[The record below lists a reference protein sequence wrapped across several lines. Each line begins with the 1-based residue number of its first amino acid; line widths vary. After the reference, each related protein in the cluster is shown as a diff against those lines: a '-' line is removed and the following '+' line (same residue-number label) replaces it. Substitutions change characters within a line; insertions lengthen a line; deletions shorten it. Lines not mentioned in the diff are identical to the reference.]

1 MLKNKLVKYTSMS
14 LLLVIGLTMQQSPTI
29 KAVAPTNPILAESSL
44 LLRSS
49 NLSDSW
55 TDGDPWVNEGTGGSD
70 LDAISTG
77 TATNP
82 HNTKTTAEY
91 VPNSGNQSAGI
102 KTAIP
107 LSPPYKSRYG
117 FYIPNSSAFDI
128 PDTTGGLTVTLDL
141 TPEDITDQSRMA
153 WNYAN
158 SSLPLSP
165 GGWVM
170 ENVPEAVPATPLVTA
185 TRDNSNNYGAGLSE
199 SMVAGRQRITFR
211 ADRDAGSWTL
221 FRNGVVISTNQTL
234 ASVESVLSNGELM
247 FGPGWTVHNV
257 AIQNR
262 ALSNAEV
269 AQLSSA
275 LYSEACVTTPTVNC
289 DVDQDSVNDVVEA
302 TAPNNGDGNNDGIA
316 DRYQQNV
323 ASFVNTTTQAY
334 VTLVVPATTSIT
346 SASVVAASTLPVPD
360 TGKTYP
366 LDLANF
372 SMSVASGSTNAI
384 QLYFYTN
391 LQPSQVTPRKYKT
404 ATQTYIDIPGNTV
417 QQTSIGGSSALL
429 LSFDITDG
437 GALDND
443 GVANGVIVDPTG
455 LAVSNNAVSALAD
468 TGENMAWLASLA
480 GGLIAFGS
488 VGSWQIYTHKSR
500 RVIRG

>member
-1 MLKNKLVKYTSMS
+1 MLKKIIVKYT
-14 LLLVIGLTMQQSPTI
+14 LLFMILVIGLNIYQTLPVQAAT
-29 KAVAPTNPILAESSL
+29 PTNPILAESSL

-49 NLSDSW
+49 TLSNSW
-55 TDGDPWVNEGTGGSD
+55 VDGDPWVNEGTGGNA

-82 HNTKTTAEY
+82 AETKATAVY

-102 KTAIP
+102 KTAFP

-141 TPEDITDQSRMA
+141 TPEDITNQSRMA
-153 WNYAN
+153 WTYAN

-170 ENVPEAVPATPLVTA
+170 ENVPQAVPATPLVTA
-185 TRDNSNNYGAGLSE
+185 ARDSSNNYGGGLSS

-211 ADRDAGSWTL
+211 ADRDAGTWTL
-221 FRNGVVISTNQTL
+221 FRNGVEITTSNNL
-234 ASVESVLSNGELM
+234 ASVGSVLSLGEML

-302 TAPNNGDGNNDGIA
+302 TAPNNGDGNNDGIP
-316 DRYQQNV
+316 DKHQQNV

-346 SASVVAASTLPVPD
+346 SANVVAASTLPVPD
-360 TGKTYP
+360 NGKTYP

-372 SMSVASGSTNAI
+372 GMSVETGSTNAI

-417 QQTSIGGSSALL
+417 QQTSIGGLSALL
-429 LSFDITDG
+429 LNFDITDG

-455 LAVSNNAVSALAD
+455 LAVNVSTLAD
-468 TGENMAWLASLA
+468 TGENTAWLASLA

-488 VGSWQIYTHKSR
+488 VGFWQIYKHKSR
-500 RVIRG
+500 RLIHGQ

>member
-1 MLKNKLVKYTSMS
+1 MILVF
-14 LLLVIGLTMQQSPTI
+14 GLNIYQTLPVQAATPS
-29 KAVAPTNPILAESSL
+29 NPLLAESSL

-49 NLSDSW
+49 TLSNSW
-55 TDGDPWVNEGTGGSD
+55 VDGDIWENEGTAGSA
-70 LDAISTG
+70 LNAIST
-77 TATNP
+77 ATSSNP
-82 HNTKTTAEY
+82 HESKASAVY

-102 KTAIP
+102 KTPFP
-107 LSPPYKSRYG
+107 LVPPIKNTYG
-117 FYIPNSSAFDI
+117 FYIPRPLNSHFYDI

-141 TPEDITDQSRMA
+141 TPEDINNQSRMA
-153 WNYAN
+153 WTYAA
-158 SSLPLSP
+158 SSLPDSP
-165 GGWVM
+165 GGWIM
-170 ENVPEAVPATPLVTA
+170 ENVPEALPATPLVTA
-185 TRDNSNNYGAGLSE
+185 TKDVVGNYGAGLSN

-211 ADRDAGSWTL
+211 ADRDAGTWTL
-221 FRNGVVISTNQTL
+221 FRNGVEITTSNNL
-234 ASVESVLSNGELM
+234 ASVGSVLSLGEML

-289 DVDQDSVNDVVEA
+289 DVDQDSVSDVVEA
-302 TAPNNGDGNNDGIA
+302 TAPNNGDGNNDGIP
-316 DRYQQNV
+316 DKYQQNV

-372 SMSVASGSTNAI
+372 SMSVETGSTNAI
-384 QLYFYTN
+384 QLYYYTN

-429 LSFDITDG
+429 LNFDITDG

-455 LAVSNNAVSALAD
+455 LAVNVSTLAD
-468 TGENMAWLASLA
+468 TGENTAWLASLA

-488 VGSWQIYTHKSR
+488 VGFWQIYKHKSR
-500 RVIRG
+500 RLIHG

>member
-1 MLKNKLVKYTSMS
+1 MIKQTKILPI
-14 LLLVIGLTMQQSPTI
+14 LLVLILVISHFVSQARVVNATVPS
-29 KAVAPTNPILAESSL
+29 NPLLSESSL

-70 LDAISTG
+70 LDAISTD

-82 HNTKTTAEY
+82 HETKATAVY

-128 PDTTGGLTVTLDL
+128 PDTTGGLTVTIDL
-141 TPEDITDQSRMA
+141 TPEDVAEDSRMA
-153 WNYAN
+153 WTYAN
-158 SSLPLSP
+158 SSLPLST
-165 GGWVM
+165 GGWIM

-221 FRNGVVISTNQTL
+221 FRNGLVISTNQTL

-302 TAPNNGDGNNDGIA
+302 TAPNNGDGNNDGIP
-316 DRYQQNV
+316 DKHQQNV

-360 TGKTYP
+360 NGKTYP
-366 LDLANF
+366 FDLANF

-404 ATQTYIDIPGNTV
+404 ATQAYIDIPGNTV

-443 GVANGVIVDPTG
+443 GVANGVIIDPTG
-455 LAVSNNAVSALAD
+455 LAVNVSTLAA
-468 TGENMAWLASLA
+468 TGQNTAWLAWLA

-488 VGSWQIYTHKSR
+488 VGFWQFYTHKSR
-500 RVIRG
+500 RG